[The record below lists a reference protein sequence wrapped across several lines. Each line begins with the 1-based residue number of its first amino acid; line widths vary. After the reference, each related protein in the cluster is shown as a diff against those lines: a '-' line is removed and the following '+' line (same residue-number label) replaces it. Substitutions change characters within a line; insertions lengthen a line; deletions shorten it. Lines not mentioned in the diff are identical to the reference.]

1 MKYQITELDILE
13 VGNTSTHYGHEHK
26 GQRDQFQHFHNDIL
40 EMKQASK
47 LSQKWSLK
55 NYI

>member
-13 VGNTSTHYGHEHK
+13 VGKTSTHYGHEHK